1 MVAIPAVER
10 SSGASAGVAPPAGDA
25 GRMDQAVETYLQR
38 EARSESP
45 MGDWQEGIWR
55 PAPVERRACCDE
67 IAPAPG
73 NKQALE
79 AHCRTILHV
88 AALFEVPAT
97 DLKRAVRAAREQ
109 IRRPGAERPSTD
121 RKSQAELFFEMS
133 GATREEAYAALRTE
147 AGRFASVQESLLSIG
162 GEGPDALAA
171 LLESAGVGLER
182 YVLALGYAA
191 EVETAYRFAASALAK
206 YRSIKKG
213 DD

>member
-1 MVAIPAVER
+1 MVATPAVER
-10 SSGASAGVAPPAGDA
+10 SSGASIGGAPPPDGAE
-25 GRMDQAVETYLQR
+25 RMERAVETYLRR
-38 EARSESP
+38 EARTESP
-45 MGDWQEGIWR
+45 VGEWQDGIWR
-55 PAPVERRACCDE
+55 PAPVERRACCDD

-88 AALFEVPAT
+88 SALFEVPAT
-97 DLKRAVRAAREQ
+97 DLKRAVRAARGSARFE
-109 IRRPGAERPSTD
+109 GERSGPD
-121 RKSQAELFFEMS
+121 GKSQAELFFEMS
-133 GATREEAYAALRTE
+133 SATREEAYAALRSE
-147 AGRFASVQESLLSIG
+147 AGRFGPVQESLLSIG
-162 GEGPDALAA
+162 REEPEALAA

-191 EVETAYRFAASALAK
+191 EVETAYRYAASALAK